1 MEEQNSVKEEVQNKE
16 IKEINK
22 LEENEYISEQTNNNN
37 EHKSKKEPKK
47 IGIIEVIILLII
59 TMTVSMSL
67 GMIIVG
73 QKNKVK
79 KPEEPKDK
87 YLETFIENYNFI
99 VDNYYQD
106 IDKQQLINDAIAGMM
121 NTLDDPYSAY
131 IEGDEADNFN
141 INLQGSYKGLGV
153 SIVKDPE
160 TNYIMIYYTF
170 DNSPAAKAGL
180 KTGDIIKK
188 VDDTLTDTIETS
200 EFSSQVLKSE
210 KNDYTLT
217 IIRDGEE
224 FEVNI
229 SKENVTI
236 DSVKSEII
244 EKEDK
249 KIGYIYMSI
258 FASNTDIQFKQK
270 LEELETEGID
280 ALIIDVRSNTG
291 GHLTAVE
298 SILKSLL
305 TKKQVTYKLDDN
317 GNISEYYGSLNKNKD
332 YEIVL
337 LGDKYSASASEV
349 LIYSL
354 KDNLNSK
361 LIGTKTYGKGT
372 VQELITLPSGVQY
385 KITTKKWLS
394 PKGSWVNDTEGIEP
408 DIEVEMNE
416 EYYQNR
422 DNDHDNQLQT
432 AIDYILNEEK

>member
-1 MEEQNSVKEEVQNKE
+1 MDEQNIKNNDKNDEKKITEV
-16 IKEINK
+16 
-22 LEENEYISEQTNNNN
+22 NN
-37 EHKSKKEPKK
+37 EQIDNLNNTQDYNKPKKEPKK
-47 IGIIEVIILLII
+47 IGILEVIILLII
-59 TMTVSMSL
+59 TMTISMSL

-73 QKNKVK
+73 HKNKPKQV
-79 KPEEPKDK
+79 ETPKDK

-106 IDKQQLINDAIAGMM
+106 IDRQQLINDAIAGMM

-141 INLQGSYKGLGV
+141 INLQGSYQGLGV

-170 DNSPAAKAGL
+170 ANSPADKAGL
-180 KTGDIIKK
+180 KSGDIIKK
-188 VDDTLTDTIETS
+188 VDDILTDTIETS
-200 EFSSQVLKSE
+200 EFSSKVLKSD

-229 SKENVTI
+229 SKENVII

-244 EKEDK
+244 EKEGK

-258 FASNTDIQFKQK
+258 FASNTAEQFKQK
-270 LEELETEGID
+270 LSELENNGID
-280 ALIIDVRSNTG
+280 SLIIDVRSNTG

-298 SILKSLL
+298 EILKSLL
-305 TKKQVTYKLDDN
+305 TKKQITYKLNDN
-317 GNISEYYGSLNKNKD
+317 DNIKEYYGSLNKNKD

-372 VQELITLPSGVQY
+372 VQELITLPSGMQY

-394 PKGSWVNDTEGIEP
+394 PNGSWVNDTEGIEP
-408 DIEVEMNE
+408 DIEVVMDEK
-416 EYYQNR
+416 YYQTY
-422 DNDHDNQLQT
+422 DNAFDNQLQT
-432 AIDYILNEEK
+432 AIDYLINEES